1 LEASCIK
8 ENLNELVNTIDIIS
22 IEDDNTEA
30 PIEVAVEQRDH
41 LIKQVTN
48 ANNLRRI
55 DDNIRRTI
63 MIKLNRETVSL
74 TCEVNELRKEK
85 KTLAIKINEI

>member
-1 LEASCIK
+1 MED
-8 ENLNELVNTIDIIS
+8 VNM
-22 IEDDNTEA
+22 EA
-30 PIEVAVEQRDH
+30 PVEVAVGERDH

-55 DDNIRRTI
+55 DDTIRRTI

-74 TCEVNELRKEK
+74 TWEVNELRKEK
-85 KTLAIKINEI
+85 KILGIKVNEIETNIKELK

>member
-1 LEASCIK
+1 
-8 ENLNELVNTIDIIS
+8 
-22 IEDDNTEA
+22 
-30 PIEVAVEQRDH
+30 
-41 LIKQVTN
+41 LIKQVVNTN
-48 ANNLRRI
+48 KLRKI

-85 KTLAIKINEI
+85 KKLATKVK

>member
-1 LEASCIK
+1 MEASCIK